1 MKVIKIPY
9 DLEQPCSICDIEDPN
24 DLSDEEC
31 WKVLKQIKQLLNID
45 MVEIVYL
52 NTVCS
57 SEPNRDFCLIVDEV
71 GKLKD
76 GWTDRINARASQ
88 FYPGSVFGDPIVGD
102 VAFCA
107 RIWSDGFGECDL
119 ACLLDSEIVVLM
131 KHLT

>member
-9 DLEQPCSICDIEDPN
+9 DLEQACSICDIEDPN

-45 MVEIVYL
+45 MAEIVYL

-76 GWTDRINARASQ
+76 GWTDRINNRASQ

-102 VAFCA
+102 VVLCA
-107 RIWSDGFGECDL
+107 RQWTDNFGACDL
-119 ACLLDSEIVVLM
+119 AGLTDYEVEVMMFHLL
-131 KHLT
+131 